1 MSFTTGA
8 ALLDAVVL
16 AVVSREEEGTY
27 GYKITQEIKQALELS
42 ESTLYPVLRRLQK
55 DGCLTIYDEPFNGRN
70 RRYYK
75 ITPLGRQQ
83 LAALLAAMPEAER
96 RDALDYYEEYF
107 DAAGPEK
114 EAQTIQEL
122 GSPRN
127 VAEKIWEG
135 TGAQSGTP
143 MPDNSMPEQGSRRRK
158 SPVWIVLAVLAIL
171 IVVLLVFIGSFKI
184 VTKYQYS
191 IAESATAEE
200 VPPQE
205 TTGEATE
212 NMDESTDENT
222 ETAITKESTKSESTN
237 RLESSTM
244 TLDAKQA
251 QTMVLDLDCGEVAFV
266 RSNAADE
273 ITLRFEN
280 FYSDWLERTVDESG
294 FSVRYKIPKG
304 YISGSDPTP
313 TLSIALPEIE
323 LEQIELNLNLGSAD
337 LGTLKAKSIQADLAL
352 GSLYA
357 DELQTGQLDATLA
370 LGSAEL
376 GTVQAER
383 VTIENAQGDVTISRL
398 VGASQVQVTDQLGNI
413 ALTLGEKADG
423 YSVQAACGLGSIT
436 VSGAKQAS
444 PYSANSKA
452 ANAVILD
459 AALGDI
465 TLNFEE

>member
-1 MSFTTGA
+1 MT
-8 ALLDAVVL
+8 
-16 AVVSREEEGTY
+16 R
-27 GYKITQEIKQALELS
+27 QE
-42 ESTLYPVLRRLQK
+42 YM
-55 DGCLTIYDEPFNGRN
+55 
-70 RRYYK
+70 
-75 ITPLGRQQ
+75 QQ

-122 GSPRN
+122 GSPQN

-135 TGAQSGTP
+135 TGAQFGTP

-158 SPVWIVLAVLAIL
+158 SPVWIVLAILAIL
-171 IVVLLVFIGSFKI
+171 IVVLLVFNGSFKI

-200 VPPQE
+200 VPSQE
-205 TTGEATE
+205 TTGGATE

-222 ETAITKESTKSESTN
+222 ETAITKESAKSESTN

-273 ITLRFEN
+273 ITLRLEN

-444 PYSANSKA
+444 PYSTNSKA

>member
-1 MSFTTGA
+1 MT
-8 ALLDAVVL
+8 
-16 AVVSREEEGTY
+16 R
-27 GYKITQEIKQALELS
+27 QE
-42 ESTLYPVLRRLQK
+42 YM
-55 DGCLTIYDEPFNGRN
+55 
-70 RRYYK
+70 
-75 ITPLGRQQ
+75 QQ

-122 GSPRN
+122 GSPQN

-135 TGAQSGTP
+135 TGAQFGTP

-158 SPVWIVLAVLAIL
+158 SPVWIVLAILAIL
-171 IVVLLVFIGSFKI
+171 IVVLLVFNGSFKI

-205 TTGEATE
+205 TTGKATE

-244 TLDAKQA
+244 TLDAKQV

>member
-1 MSFTTGA
+1 MT
-8 ALLDAVVL
+8 
-16 AVVSREEEGTY
+16 R
-27 GYKITQEIKQALELS
+27 QE
-42 ESTLYPVLRRLQK
+42 YM
-55 DGCLTIYDEPFNGRN
+55 
-70 RRYYK
+70 
-75 ITPLGRQQ
+75 QQ

-122 GSPRN
+122 GSPQN

-135 TGAQSGTP
+135 TGAQFGTP

-158 SPVWIVLAVLAIL
+158 SPVWIVLAILAIL

-205 TTGEATE
+205 ATGGATE

-222 ETAITKESTKSESTN
+222 ETAITKESAKSESTN

-370 LGSAEL
+370 LGGAEL
-376 GTVQAER
+376 GTVQAEC

>member
-1 MSFTTGA
+1 MT
-8 ALLDAVVL
+8 
-16 AVVSREEEGTY
+16 R
-27 GYKITQEIKQALELS
+27 QE
-42 ESTLYPVLRRLQK
+42 YM
-55 DGCLTIYDEPFNGRN
+55 
-70 RRYYK
+70 
-75 ITPLGRQQ
+75 QQ

-122 GSPRN
+122 GSPQN

-158 SPVWIVLAVLAIL
+158 SPVWIVLAILAIL
-171 IVVLLVFIGSFKI
+171 IVVLLVFNGFFII

-205 TTGEATE
+205 ATGGATE

-222 ETAITKESTKSESTN
+222 ETAITKESAKSESTN

-370 LGSAEL
+370 LGGAEL
-376 GTVQAER
+376 GTVQAEC

-423 YSVQAACGLGSIT
+423 YSVQAAGGLGSIT

>member
-1 MSFTTGA
+1 MT
-8 ALLDAVVL
+8 
-16 AVVSREEEGTY
+16 R
-27 GYKITQEIKQALELS
+27 QE
-42 ESTLYPVLRRLQK
+42 YM
-55 DGCLTIYDEPFNGRN
+55 
-70 RRYYK
+70 
-75 ITPLGRQQ
+75 QQ

-122 GSPRN
+122 GSPQN

-135 TGAQSGTP
+135 TGAQFGTP

-158 SPVWIVLAVLAIL
+158 SPVWIVLAILAIL

-205 TTGEATE
+205 ATGGATE

-222 ETAITKESTKSESTN
+222 ETAITKESAKSESTN

-244 TLDAKQA
+244 TLDAKQV
-251 QTMVLDLDCGEVAFV
+251 QTIVLDLDCGEVAFV

-273 ITLRFEN
+273 IALRFEN

-313 TLSIALPEIE
+313 TLSIALPEME

>member
-1 MSFTTGA
+1 MT
-8 ALLDAVVL
+8 
-16 AVVSREEEGTY
+16 R
-27 GYKITQEIKQALELS
+27 QE
-42 ESTLYPVLRRLQK
+42 YM
-55 DGCLTIYDEPFNGRN
+55 
-70 RRYYK
+70 
-75 ITPLGRQQ
+75 QQ

-122 GSPRN
+122 GSPQN

-135 TGAQSGTP
+135 TGTQFGTP

-158 SPVWIVLAVLAIL
+158 SPVWIVLAILAIL
-171 IVVLLVFIGSFKI
+171 IVVLLVFNGSFKI

-191 IAESATAEE
+191 VAESATAEE

-205 TTGEATE
+205 TTGDAAEETAGGAT
-212 NMDESTDENT
+212 ESTDENT
-222 ETAITKESTKSESTN
+222 ETAITKESAKSESTN
-237 RLESSTM
+237 QLESSTM
-244 TLDAKQA
+244 TLDAKQV

-280 FYSDWLERTVDESG
+280 FYSDWLERTLDESG

-436 VSGAKQAS
+436 VSGVKQAS

>member
-1 MSFTTGA
+1 MT
-8 ALLDAVVL
+8 
-16 AVVSREEEGTY
+16 R
-27 GYKITQEIKQALELS
+27 QE
-42 ESTLYPVLRRLQK
+42 YM
-55 DGCLTIYDEPFNGRN
+55 
-70 RRYYK
+70 
-75 ITPLGRQQ
+75 QQ

-122 GSPRN
+122 GSPQN
-127 VAEKIWEG
+127 VAEKIGEG
-135 TGAQSGTP
+135 TGAQFGTP

-158 SPVWIVLAVLAIL
+158 SPVWIVMAVLAIL

-205 TTGEATE
+205 ATGGATE

-222 ETAITKESTKSESTN
+222 ETAITKESAKSEITN

-244 TLDAKQA
+244 TLDAKQV

-273 ITLRFEN
+273 ITVRFEN
-280 FYSDWLERTVDESG
+280 FYSDWLERTVDKSG

-413 ALTLGEKADG
+413 SLTLGEKADG

>member
-1 MSFTTGA
+1 MT
-8 ALLDAVVL
+8 
-16 AVVSREEEGTY
+16 R
-27 GYKITQEIKQALELS
+27 QE
-42 ESTLYPVLRRLQK
+42 YM
-55 DGCLTIYDEPFNGRN
+55 
-70 RRYYK
+70 
-75 ITPLGRQQ
+75 QQ

-122 GSPRN
+122 GSPQN

-135 TGAQSGTP
+135 TGAQFGTP

-158 SPVWIVLAVLAIL
+158 SPVWIVLAILAIL

-205 TTGEATE
+205 ATGGATE
-212 NMDESTDENT
+212 NMD
-222 ETAITKESTKSESTN
+222 ESTN

-244 TLDAKQA
+244 TLDAKQV

-313 TLSIALPEIE
+313 ALSIALPEIE

-423 YSVQAACGLGSIT
+423 YSVQAACGLGSVT

>member
-1 MSFTTGA
+1 MT
-8 ALLDAVVL
+8 
-16 AVVSREEEGTY
+16 R
-27 GYKITQEIKQALELS
+27 QE
-42 ESTLYPVLRRLQK
+42 YM
-55 DGCLTIYDEPFNGRN
+55 
-70 RRYYK
+70 
-75 ITPLGRQQ
+75 QQ

-122 GSPRN
+122 GSPQN

-135 TGAQSGTP
+135 TGAQFGTP

-158 SPVWIVLAVLAIL
+158 SPVWIVLAILAIL

-184 VTKYQYS
+184 VTKCQYS

-222 ETAITKESTKSESTN
+222 ETAITKESAKSESTN

-244 TLDAKQA
+244 TLDAKQV

-280 FYSDWLERTVDESG
+280 FYSDWLERTVDESS
-294 FSVRYKIPKG
+294 FSVRYKIPKD

-370 LGSAEL
+370 LGGAEL

-383 VTIENAQGDVTISRL
+383 VTIENAQGDVTIDRL
-398 VGASQVQVTDQLGNI
+398 LGASQVQVTDQLGNI

>member
-1 MSFTTGA
+1 MT
-8 ALLDAVVL
+8 
-16 AVVSREEEGTY
+16 R
-27 GYKITQEIKQALELS
+27 QE
-42 ESTLYPVLRRLQK
+42 YM
-55 DGCLTIYDEPFNGRN
+55 
-70 RRYYK
+70 
-75 ITPLGRQQ
+75 QQ

-122 GSPRN
+122 GSPQN

-135 TGAQSGTP
+135 TGAQFGTP
-143 MPDNSMPEQGSRRRK
+143 MPDNSMPELGSRRRK
-158 SPVWIVLAVLAIL
+158 SPVWIVLAILAIL
-171 IVVLLVFIGSFKI
+171 IVVLLVFIGSFII

-205 TTGEATE
+205 TTGGTTE

-222 ETAITKESTKSESTN
+222 ETAITKESAKSESTN

-244 TLDAKQA
+244 TLDAKQV

-313 TLSIALPEIE
+313 TLSIALPEIK

-413 ALTLGEKADG
+413 ALTLGEKTDG

-452 ANAVILD
+452 TNAVILD

>member
-1 MSFTTGA
+1 MT
-8 ALLDAVVL
+8 
-16 AVVSREEEGTY
+16 R
-27 GYKITQEIKQALELS
+27 QE
-42 ESTLYPVLRRLQK
+42 YM
-55 DGCLTIYDEPFNGRN
+55 
-70 RRYYK
+70 
-75 ITPLGRQQ
+75 QQ

-122 GSPRN
+122 GIPRN

-135 TGAQSGTP
+135 TGAQFGTP

-158 SPVWIVLAVLAIL
+158 SPVWIVLAILAIL

-205 TTGEATE
+205 ATGGATE

-222 ETAITKESTKSESTN
+222 ETAITKESAKSESTN

-251 QTMVLDLDCGEVAFV
+251 QTMVLDLDCGEIAFV

-280 FYSDWLERTVDESG
+280 FYSGWLERTVDESG

-370 LGSAEL
+370 LGSAEF

>member
-1 MSFTTGA
+1 MT
-8 ALLDAVVL
+8 
-16 AVVSREEEGTY
+16 R
-27 GYKITQEIKQALELS
+27 QE
-42 ESTLYPVLRRLQK
+42 YM
-55 DGCLTIYDEPFNGRN
+55 
-70 RRYYK
+70 
-75 ITPLGRQQ
+75 QQ

-122 GSPRN
+122 GSPQN

-158 SPVWIVLAVLAIL
+158 SPVWIVLAILAIL

-222 ETAITKESTKSESTN
+222 ETAITKESAKSESTN

-244 TLDAKQA
+244 TLDAKQV

-376 GTVQAER
+376 GIVQAER

-413 ALTLGEKADG
+413 ALTLGEKTDG

>member
-1 MSFTTGA
+1 MT
-8 ALLDAVVL
+8 
-16 AVVSREEEGTY
+16 R
-27 GYKITQEIKQALELS
+27 QE
-42 ESTLYPVLRRLQK
+42 YM
-55 DGCLTIYDEPFNGRN
+55 
-70 RRYYK
+70 
-75 ITPLGRQQ
+75 QQ
-83 LAALLAAMPEAER
+83 LATLLAAMPEAER

-122 GSPRN
+122 GSPQN

-135 TGAQSGTP
+135 TGAQFGTP
-143 MPDNSMPEQGSRRRK
+143 MPDNSMPEQGSRHRK
-158 SPVWIVLAVLAIL
+158 SPVWIVLAILAIL
-171 IVVLLVFIGSFKI
+171 IVVLLVSNGSFKI

-191 IAESATAEE
+191 IAENATAEE
-200 VPPQE
+200 VSPQE
-205 TTGEATE
+205 ATGGATE
-212 NMDESTDENT
+212 NMDESTDENI
-222 ETAITKESTKSESTN
+222 ETAITKESAKSESTN

-244 TLDAKQA
+244 TLDAKQV

-273 ITLRFEN
+273 ITVRFEN
-280 FYSDWLERTVDESG
+280 FYSGWLERTVDESG

-313 TLSIALPEIE
+313 TLSIALPEME

>member
-1 MSFTTGA
+1 MT
-8 ALLDAVVL
+8 
-16 AVVSREEEGTY
+16 R
-27 GYKITQEIKQALELS
+27 QE
-42 ESTLYPVLRRLQK
+42 YM
-55 DGCLTIYDEPFNGRN
+55 
-70 RRYYK
+70 
-75 ITPLGRQQ
+75 QQ

-122 GSPRN
+122 GSPQN

-222 ETAITKESTKSESTN
+222 ETAITKESAKSESTN

-244 TLDAKQA
+244 TLDAKQV

>member
-1 MSFTTGA
+1 
-8 ALLDAVVL
+8 
-16 AVVSREEEGTY
+16 
-27 GYKITQEIKQALELS
+27 
-42 ESTLYPVLRRLQK
+42 
-55 DGCLTIYDEPFNGRN
+55 
-70 RRYYK
+70 
-75 ITPLGRQQ
+75 
-83 LAALLAAMPEAER
+83 
-96 RDALDYYEEYF
+96 
-107 DAAGPEK
+107 
-114 EAQTIQEL
+114 
-122 GSPRN
+122 
-127 VAEKIWEG
+127 
-135 TGAQSGTP
+135 
-143 MPDNSMPEQGSRRRK
+143 
-158 SPVWIVLAVLAIL
+158 
-171 IVVLLVFIGSFKI
+171 
-184 VTKYQYS
+184 
-191 IAESATAEE
+191 
-200 VPPQE
+200 
-205 TTGEATE
+205 
-212 NMDESTDENT
+212 MDESTDENT
-222 ETAITKESTKSESTN
+222 ETAITKESAKSESTN

-423 YSVQAACGLGSIT
+423 YSVQATCGLGSIT

-444 PYSANSKA
+444 PYNANSKA

>member
-1 MSFTTGA
+1 MT
-8 ALLDAVVL
+8 
-16 AVVSREEEGTY
+16 R
-27 GYKITQEIKQALELS
+27 QE
-42 ESTLYPVLRRLQK
+42 YM
-55 DGCLTIYDEPFNGRN
+55 
-70 RRYYK
+70 
-75 ITPLGRQQ
+75 QQ

-122 GSPRN
+122 GSPQN

-135 TGAQSGTP
+135 TGAQFGTP

-158 SPVWIVLAVLAIL
+158 SPVWIVLAILAIL

-205 TTGEATE
+205 AAGEATE

-244 TLDAKQA
+244 TLDAKQV

-370 LGSAEL
+370 LGSVEL

>member
-1 MSFTTGA
+1 MT
-8 ALLDAVVL
+8 
-16 AVVSREEEGTY
+16 R
-27 GYKITQEIKQALELS
+27 QE
-42 ESTLYPVLRRLQK
+42 YM
-55 DGCLTIYDEPFNGRN
+55 
-70 RRYYK
+70 
-75 ITPLGRQQ
+75 QQ

-122 GSPRN
+122 GSPQN

-158 SPVWIVLAVLAIL
+158 SPVWIVLAILAIL
-171 IVVLLVFIGSFKI
+171 IVVLLVFNGSFII

-205 TTGEATE
+205 TTGGTTE

-222 ETAITKESTKSESTN
+222 ETAITKESAKSESTN

-244 TLDAKQA
+244 TLDAKQV

-294 FSVRYKIPKG
+294 FSVRYKIPKD

-444 PYSANSKA
+444 PYSTNSKA

>member
-1 MSFTTGA
+1 MT
-8 ALLDAVVL
+8 
-16 AVVSREEEGTY
+16 R
-27 GYKITQEIKQALELS
+27 QE
-42 ESTLYPVLRRLQK
+42 YM
-55 DGCLTIYDEPFNGRN
+55 
-70 RRYYK
+70 
-75 ITPLGRQQ
+75 QQ

-135 TGAQSGTP
+135 TGAQFGTP

-158 SPVWIVLAVLAIL
+158 SPVWIVLAILAIL

-205 TTGEATE
+205 ATGEANGEATGGATE
-212 NMDESTDENT
+212 NMD
-222 ETAITKESTKSESTN
+222 ESTN

-244 TLDAKQA
+244 TLDAKQV

-376 GTVQAER
+376 GNVQAER
-383 VTIENAQGDVTISRL
+383 VTIENAQGDVAISRL

>member
-1 MSFTTGA
+1 MT
-8 ALLDAVVL
+8 
-16 AVVSREEEGTY
+16 R
-27 GYKITQEIKQALELS
+27 QE
-42 ESTLYPVLRRLQK
+42 YM
-55 DGCLTIYDEPFNGRN
+55 
-70 RRYYK
+70 
-75 ITPLGRQQ
+75 QQ

-158 SPVWIVLAVLAIL
+158 SPVWIVLAILAIL

-205 TTGEATE
+205 ATGGATE

-222 ETAITKESTKSESTN
+222 ETAITKESAKSESTN

-244 TLDAKQA
+244 TLDAKQV

-383 VTIENAQGDVTISRL
+383 VTIENAQGDVTIDRL

>member
-1 MSFTTGA
+1 MT
-8 ALLDAVVL
+8 
-16 AVVSREEEGTY
+16 R
-27 GYKITQEIKQALELS
+27 QE
-42 ESTLYPVLRRLQK
+42 YM
-55 DGCLTIYDEPFNGRN
+55 
-70 RRYYK
+70 
-75 ITPLGRQQ
+75 QQ

-122 GSPRN
+122 GSPQN

-135 TGAQSGTP
+135 TGAQFGTP

-222 ETAITKESTKSESTN
+222 ETAITKESAKSESTN

-244 TLDAKQA
+244 TLDAKQV

-413 ALTLGEKADG
+413 ALTLGEKTDG

>member
-1 MSFTTGA
+1 MT
-8 ALLDAVVL
+8 
-16 AVVSREEEGTY
+16 R
-27 GYKITQEIKQALELS
+27 QE
-42 ESTLYPVLRRLQK
+42 YM
-55 DGCLTIYDEPFNGRN
+55 
-70 RRYYK
+70 
-75 ITPLGRQQ
+75 QQ

-122 GSPRN
+122 GSPQN

-135 TGAQSGTP
+135 TGAQFGTP

-158 SPVWIVLAVLAIL
+158 SPVWIVLAILAIL
-171 IVVLLVFIGSFKI
+171 IVVLLAFIGSFKI

-205 TTGEATE
+205 ATGGAAE
-212 NMDESTDENT
+212 NMDESTDENS
-222 ETAITKESTKSESTN
+222 ETAITKESAKSKSTN

-244 TLDAKQA
+244 TLDAKQV
-251 QTMVLDLDCGEVAFV
+251 QTMVLDLDCGEIAFV

-280 FYSDWLERTVDESG
+280 FYSDWLERTVDEDS
-294 FSVRYKIPKG
+294 FKVQYKIPKG

-398 VGASQVQVTDQLGNI
+398 LGASQVQVTDQLGNI

>member
-1 MSFTTGA
+1 MT
-8 ALLDAVVL
+8 
-16 AVVSREEEGTY
+16 R
-27 GYKITQEIKQALELS
+27 QE
-42 ESTLYPVLRRLQK
+42 YM
-55 DGCLTIYDEPFNGRN
+55 
-70 RRYYK
+70 
-75 ITPLGRQQ
+75 QQ

-122 GSPRN
+122 GSPQN

-171 IVVLLVFIGSFKI
+171 IVVLLVSNGSFKI

-191 IAESATAEE
+191 IAENATAEE
-200 VPPQE
+200 VSPQE
-205 TTGEATE
+205 ATGGATE

-222 ETAITKESTKSESTN
+222 ETAITKESAKSESTN

-244 TLDAKQA
+244 TLDAKQV

-313 TLSIALPEIE
+313 TLSIALPEME

>member
-1 MSFTTGA
+1 MT
-8 ALLDAVVL
+8 
-16 AVVSREEEGTY
+16 R
-27 GYKITQEIKQALELS
+27 QE
-42 ESTLYPVLRRLQK
+42 YM
-55 DGCLTIYDEPFNGRN
+55 
-70 RRYYK
+70 
-75 ITPLGRQQ
+75 QQ

-122 GSPRN
+122 GSPQN

-135 TGAQSGTP
+135 TGAQFGTP

-158 SPVWIVLAVLAIL
+158 SPVWIVLAILAIL

-205 TTGEATE
+205 ATGGATE

-244 TLDAKQA
+244 TLDAKQV
-251 QTMVLDLDCGEVAFV
+251 QTIVLDLDCGEVAFV

-273 ITLRFEN
+273 IALRFEN

>member
-1 MSFTTGA
+1 MT
-8 ALLDAVVL
+8 
-16 AVVSREEEGTY
+16 R
-27 GYKITQEIKQALELS
+27 QE
-42 ESTLYPVLRRLQK
+42 YM
-55 DGCLTIYDEPFNGRN
+55 
-70 RRYYK
+70 
-75 ITPLGRQQ
+75 QQ

-122 GSPRN
+122 GSPQN

-135 TGAQSGTP
+135 TGAQFGTP

-158 SPVWIVLAVLAIL
+158 SPVWIVLAILAIL

-222 ETAITKESTKSESTN
+222 ETAITKESAKSESTN

-280 FYSDWLERTVDESG
+280 FYSDWLERTLDESG

-398 VGASQVQVTDQLGNI
+398 VGASQVQVTDQLGDI

>member
-1 MSFTTGA
+1 MT
-8 ALLDAVVL
+8 
-16 AVVSREEEGTY
+16 R
-27 GYKITQEIKQALELS
+27 QE
-42 ESTLYPVLRRLQK
+42 YM
-55 DGCLTIYDEPFNGRN
+55 
-70 RRYYK
+70 
-75 ITPLGRQQ
+75 QQ

-122 GSPRN
+122 GSPQN

-135 TGAQSGTP
+135 TGAQFGTQ

-158 SPVWIVLAVLAIL
+158 SPVWIVLAILAIL

-205 TTGEATE
+205 TTGGAAE

-222 ETAITKESTKSESTN
+222 ETAITKESAKSESTN

>member
-1 MSFTTGA
+1 MT
-8 ALLDAVVL
+8 
-16 AVVSREEEGTY
+16 R
-27 GYKITQEIKQALELS
+27 QE
-42 ESTLYPVLRRLQK
+42 YM
-55 DGCLTIYDEPFNGRN
+55 
-70 RRYYK
+70 
-75 ITPLGRQQ
+75 QQ

-122 GSPRN
+122 SSPQN

-135 TGAQSGTP
+135 TGAQFGTP

-158 SPVWIVLAVLAIL
+158 SPVWIVLAILAIL

-205 TTGEATE
+205 TTGKATE

-222 ETAITKESTKSESTN
+222 ETAITKESAKSESTN

-273 ITLRFEN
+273 ITVRFEN

>member
-1 MSFTTGA
+1 
-8 ALLDAVVL
+8 
-16 AVVSREEEGTY
+16 
-27 GYKITQEIKQALELS
+27 
-42 ESTLYPVLRRLQK
+42 
-55 DGCLTIYDEPFNGRN
+55 
-70 RRYYK
+70 
-75 ITPLGRQQ
+75 
-83 LAALLAAMPEAER
+83 
-96 RDALDYYEEYF
+96 
-107 DAAGPEK
+107 
-114 EAQTIQEL
+114 
-122 GSPRN
+122 
-127 VAEKIWEG
+127 
-135 TGAQSGTP
+135 
-143 MPDNSMPEQGSRRRK
+143 MPEQGSRRRK
-158 SPVWIVLAVLAIL
+158 SLVWIVLAILAIL
-171 IVVLLVFIGSFKI
+171 IVVLLVFNGSFKI

-191 IAESATAEE
+191 IAESATAEK

-205 TTGEATE
+205 TTGEANGEAAGGATE
-212 NMDESTDENT
+212 NAEESANENT
-222 ETAITKESTKSESTN
+222 KTAITKESAKSESTN

-244 TLDAKQA
+244 TLDAKQV

-273 ITLRFEN
+273 ITVRFEN

-413 ALTLGEKADG
+413 ALTLGEK
-423 YSVQAACGLGSIT
+423 STTCAACRNAF
-436 VSGAKQAS
+436 GAR
-444 PYSANSKA
+444 SKRRTGA
-452 ANAVILD
+452 DVQNVLISHTLVPGHGAVYTTF
-459 AALGDI
+459 AQKAKKRFN
-465 TLNFEE
+465 TTNFAYCTRMWYNNQ

>member
-1 MSFTTGA
+1 MT
-8 ALLDAVVL
+8 
-16 AVVSREEEGTY
+16 R
-27 GYKITQEIKQALELS
+27 QE
-42 ESTLYPVLRRLQK
+42 YM
-55 DGCLTIYDEPFNGRN
+55 
-70 RRYYK
+70 
-75 ITPLGRQQ
+75 QQ

-158 SPVWIVLAVLAIL
+158 SPVWIVLAILAIL

-222 ETAITKESTKSESTN
+222 ETAITKESAKSESTN

-244 TLDAKQA
+244 TLDAKQV

-273 ITLRFEN
+273 ITVRFEN